1 MCAVEDVKA
10 RAGEGRKSRQAEWI
24 GLVFLVG
31 DGWMYGMYGWVDG
44 RMDG

>member
-31 DGWMYGMYGWVDG
+31 DGCVWYVWMGGWQDE
-44 RMDG
+44 

>member
-10 RAGEGRKSRQAEWI
+10 RAGEGRKSRQVN
-24 GLVFLVG
+24 GLDWSFWWVMDV
-31 DGWMYGMYGWVDG
+31 YGMYGWVDG